1 MYFWRISYFVTS
13 STLRKRVLA
22 GKAFSGMT
30 NGQCMHAAYAQRAFT
45 TSTVLLA
52 CHRCLFFSLNRK
64 DRESSAPQV
73 TRQLKYKMR
82 QLKNSSKT
90 QKFEFSRQKSKFNFV
105 KDSDIWIFTLKF
117 AGLRS
122 FINNNYN
129 ARNEALEFLDKKRW
143 FAPVCERRWS
153 EAI

>member
-13 STLRKRVLA
+13 STLRKRGLA

-73 TRQLKYKMR
+73 TRQLKCKKR
-82 QLKNSSKT
+82 QLKNI
-90 QKFEFSRQKSKFNFV
+90 FEFSR
-105 KDSDIWIFTLKF
+105 LK
-117 AGLRS
+117 LIS
-122 FINNNYN
+122 TVHYLYN
-129 ARNEALEFLDKKRW
+129 APLIINTQFQLKPSLKMFCKKN
-143 FAPVCERRWS
+143 
-153 EAI
+153 